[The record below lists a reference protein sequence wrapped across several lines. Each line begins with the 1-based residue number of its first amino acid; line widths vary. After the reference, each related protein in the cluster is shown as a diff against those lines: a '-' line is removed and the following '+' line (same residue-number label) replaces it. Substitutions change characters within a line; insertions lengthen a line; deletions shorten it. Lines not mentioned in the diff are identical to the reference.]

1 MSRDDPKVNFSGT
14 FTAGQMQIAGRD
26 MTVTGSNEGR
36 IGELHL
42 RLADVAAIRDVLPGV
57 PLTEDDRQAAS
68 AAVDTLEQELAMP
81 EPNETTAAAA
91 LERLTS
97 IVKAAGGLALAGVA
111 LVDPISRIAIT
122 LGSAAAG
129 VLRAIGR

>member
-57 PLTEDDRQAAS
+57 SMAEDDRKAAS
-68 AAVDTLEQELAMP
+68 AAVDTLEQELARP
-81 EPNETTAAAA
+81 EPNETAAAAA

-111 LVDPISRIAIT
+111 LVDPIARIAVT